1 MVLYQICVFSA
12 LGKKVCVDDH
22 GSVFTKAVIVNSP
35 STASPAHKNVK
46 QENKLS
52 IVSDVPTV
60 QQTWGILIISFTPN
74 FGSNWPITRFYFISG
89 TKFSKSFF
97 KNLL

>member
-1 MVLYQICVFSA
+1 MWTVKKYTGKCGYRTLNFKIIPSELES

-60 QQTWGILIISFTPN
+60 QQTWP
-74 FGSNWPITRFYFISG
+74 P
-89 TKFSKSFF
+89 
-97 KNLL
+97 LL